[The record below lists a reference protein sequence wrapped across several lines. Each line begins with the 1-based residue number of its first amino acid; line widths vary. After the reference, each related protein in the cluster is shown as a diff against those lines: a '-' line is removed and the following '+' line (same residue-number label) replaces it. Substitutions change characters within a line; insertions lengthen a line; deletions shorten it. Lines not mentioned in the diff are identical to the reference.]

1 MIGLLCSICGGLVVG
16 LAFYIGVTL
25 ASAQP
30 EVSSNQMYLVALGGA
45 AGLIGSIID
54 SILGATLQ
62 VNSLRFHGLA
72 VACGVRGPGLS
83 PSSFQMFFLISGIRW

>member
-54 SILGATLQ
+54 
-62 VNSLRFHGLA
+62 
-72 VACGVRGPGLS
+72 
-83 PSSFQMFFLISGIRW
+83 